1 MREKKFH
8 FSFSRGHSRDFSNLI
23 GSSHGLDFP
32 ISAHGHGNPDASFCL
47 FVFFFCFF
55 FFSLVSVAMFKTG
68 KCCYILKYMEL
79 EILCLGMV
87 LHFGT
92 VETEC
97 KKVKLMLNH

>member
-1 MREKKFH
+1 MNARIKIPFI
-8 FSFSRGHSRDFSNLI
+8 FPRGHSRDFSNLI
-23 GSSHGLDFP
+23 GSSCGLDFP
-32 ISAHGHGNPDASFCL
+32 ISAHGRGNPNVSFVCL
-47 FVFFFCFF
+47 FFI

>member
-1 MREKKFH
+1 MGMVILMRVFV
-8 FSFSRGHSRDFSNLI
+8 
-23 GSSHGLDFP
+23 
-32 ISAHGHGNPDASFCL
+32 CL
-47 FVFFFCFF
+47 CFY

-87 LHFGT
+87 LHSGT